1 MAESG
6 ICFYTDI
13 DVLFTLG
20 NEKQSEK
27 KLRIF
32 GSRINSS
39 HPIGSIQLE
48 REYHIENEDLKE
60 FDEIDLL
67 VIGIKP
73 PHRNMS
79 NKMSEGYY
87 KFLNWLKNFSN
98 SNTQIKIVYKHHNA
112 FTGDSKEKEIFKS
125 SKIKILQK
133 GNSYSYLKK
142 AKL

>member
-1 MAESG
+1 MKSK
-6 ICFYTDI
+6 
-13 DVLFTLG
+13 V
-20 NEKQSEK
+20 K
-27 KLRIF
+27 KVRIF

-98 SNTQIKIVYKHHNA
+98 SNTQIKKLFINTIMHLPATLKKKKYLNPLKLKFYK
-112 FTGDSKEKEIFKS
+112 KEIVTLLF
-125 SKIKILQK
+125 
-133 GNSYSYLKK
+133 
-142 AKL
+142 